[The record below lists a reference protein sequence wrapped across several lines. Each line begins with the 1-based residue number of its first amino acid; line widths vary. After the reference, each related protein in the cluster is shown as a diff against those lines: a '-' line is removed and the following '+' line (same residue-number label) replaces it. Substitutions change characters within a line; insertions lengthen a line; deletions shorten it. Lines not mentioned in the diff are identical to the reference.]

1 MQKAWKNSL
10 YCSDPISVKCC
21 GDSHL
26 QAAWC
31 KLWSS
36 TLVQQT
42 VSYLKLT
49 AIVCRNSET
58 ESCMEECCSQEMS
71 VLFYCLKFKCLKIP
85 PKTLPGSEHFKG
97 PWNSAETAS
106 SPGGCLQGTN
116 LPPTTFHRNCRKS
129 GKPGKKGISIIF
141 WTWLCNSSPGSH
153 LRLQWVWGTLAV
165 HLWEM
170 RKRENERLLQI
181 HQSYSTFNVW
191 NKIWY

>member
-1 MQKAWKNSL
+1 MIISRYQESL
-10 YCSDPISVKCC
+10 PHNACKRHEKTVSTTLTPYLSSAVVT
-21 GDSHL
+21 HL

-42 VSYLKLT
+42 VSYLKLM

-106 SPGGCLQGTN
+106 SLGGCLQGTN

-141 WTWLCNSSPGSH
+141 
-153 LRLQWVWGTLAV
+153 
-165 HLWEM
+165 
-170 RKRENERLLQI
+170 
-181 HQSYSTFNVW
+181 
-191 NKIWY
+191 